1 MPILPVTI
9 RITLERSSVCPA
21 GVLNSCRHR
30 GTTRI
35 HWVANPVHARTM
47 RQPGS
52 SKNQDPYGTD
62 RPGEKK
68 VFRLK
73 DFTGDYRV
81 MRNPFSSAM
90 ATNAAARYSACFWV
104 EPYVLNF
111 QIFVAPGITPVTPR
125 SVSALAR

>member
-21 GVLNSCRHR
+21 GVLNSCRHP
-30 GTTRI
+30 GTPRI
-35 HWVANPVHARTM
+35 RWVANPVHARTM
-47 RQPGS
+47 RQPCS

-68 VFRLK
+68 VAVFC
-73 DFTGDYRV
+73 DITGDYRV

-90 ATNAAARYSACFWV
+90 ATKAAARYSACFCV

-111 QIFVAPGITPVTPR
+111 QIFVAPGMTPVTPR
-125 SVSALAR
+125 SVSPLAR